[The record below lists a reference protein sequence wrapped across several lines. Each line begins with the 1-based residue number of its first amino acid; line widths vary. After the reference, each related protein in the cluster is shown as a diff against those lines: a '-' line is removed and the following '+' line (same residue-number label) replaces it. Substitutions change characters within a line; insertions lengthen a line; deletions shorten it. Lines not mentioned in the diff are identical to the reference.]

1 MSWIHMELILP
12 SSIWKLC
19 FWQFWSPNLVDRR
32 GGSNKVFPLSNG
44 FCCFSISCFDKSVGT
59 KWWWCSHLDHIGA
72 LPYFTE
78 ICGYEGPI
86 YMTVSSKASSQWI
99 VCWNSWDVKI
109 HDLFLWGLSRLT
121 YLPVHET
128 FVPWWLC
135 SQYLSSTFF
144 WFFLQYPTKALAPLM
159 LEDYR
164 KVMVDRKGEQEQFSV
179 LQIQQCMKRG

>member
-1 MSWIHMELILP
+1 MSWIHVELILP
-12 SSIWKLC
+12 SSIWKLS

-32 GGSNKVFPLSNG
+32 GGSNKAFPLSNG

-99 VCWNSWDVKI
+99 VCWNSGMSRFMLSSCVGFP
-109 HDLFLWGLSRLT
+109 DLPT
-121 YLPVHET
+121 YLYMRPLFSSDCALSVCAQLFFGSFCSTQPKHWHLWCWRIIGR
-128 FVPWWLC
+128 WW
-135 SQYLSSTFF
+135 
-144 WFFLQYPTKALAPLM
+144 
-159 LEDYR
+159 
-164 KVMVDRKGEQEQFSV
+164 
-179 LQIQQCMKRG
+179 